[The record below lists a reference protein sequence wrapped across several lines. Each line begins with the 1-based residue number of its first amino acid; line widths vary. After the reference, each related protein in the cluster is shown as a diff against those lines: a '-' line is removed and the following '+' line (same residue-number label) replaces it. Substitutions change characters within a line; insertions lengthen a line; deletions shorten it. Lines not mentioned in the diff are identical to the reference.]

1 MYDII
6 ALGCGLVGKFVVT
19 KMSSLGYKI
28 HVIDLVIPSEIKE
41 NSEISF
47 EEGDVF
53 QIVNDLP
60 EAKVIINLL
69 PGGIGETIRPML
81 ISMGIDIIDLA
92 FTETEPSVHHQH
104 AVNNNCTLIWD
115 VGIAPG
121 LSNMLIKK
129 ECDTDSKMRDVSIK
143 VGGNPVKPYN
153 DWSYM
158 APFSP
163 SDVIEEY
170 TRPAR
175 IIENGEINTV
185 EPLTDLHSITVSNF
199 GVMEAF
205 LTDGLRSLLDS
216 RMAENMRE
224 YTVRWPGHIQKWIT
238 SKDSLTDE
246 ELIESWKFDQSKD
259 EFTWM
264 EIKISYDDYQVIWE
278 IVDQGMDG
286 ASSMARTTGLVT
298 IACTVDL
305 LESST
310 NEIKWFES
318 GVLAPENLGIK
329 SIDRVIQ
336 FMKSE
341 KVTINRTLTK

>member
-143 VGGNPVKPYN
+143 VGGNPVKPDN
-153 DWSYM
+153 EWSYM

-185 EPLTDLHSITVSNF
+185 EPLTDLHSINVSNF

>member
-129 ECDTDSKMRDVSIK
+129 EYDTDSKMRDVSIK
-143 VGGNPVKPYN
+143 VGGNPVKPDN
-153 DWSYM
+153 EWSYM

-175 IIENGEINTV
+175 IIENGGINTV
-185 EPLTDLHSITVSNF
+185 EPLTDLHSINVGNF

-341 KVTINRTLTK
+341 KVTINRILRK

>member
-19 KMSSLGYKI
+19 KLSSLGYKI
-28 HVIDLVIPSEIKE
+28 HVVDLVIPSEIKE
-41 NSEISF
+41 NSEISC

-60 EAKVIINLL
+60 KAKVILNLL
-69 PGGIGETIRPML
+69 PGSIGETIRPIL
-81 ISMGIDIIDLA
+81 ISQGNDIIDLA

-104 AVNNNCTLIWD
+104 ALNNNCTLIWD

-121 LSNMLIKK
+121 LSNMIIKK
-129 ECDTDSKMRDVSIK
+129 EYNTDSQIKDVSIK
-143 VGGNPVKPYN
+143 VGGNPAKPDN

-175 IIENGEINTV
+175 IIENGKIKIV
-185 EPLTDLHSITVSNF
+185 EPLTDLHSINVSNF
-199 GVMEAF
+199 GMMEAF

-216 RMAENMRE
+216 KMAENMRE
-224 YTVRWPGHIQKWIT
+224 YTVRWPGHIQKWIA
-238 SKDSLTDE
+238 SKDSLNDE
-246 ELIESWKFDQSKD
+246 ELIESWKFDHARD

-264 EIKISYDDYQVIWE
+264 EIKISYDEYQVIWE
-278 IVDQGMDG
+278 IVDKGLDG

-298 IACTVDL
+298 IACAMDL

-310 NEIKWFES
+310 NEFKWFDY
-318 GVLAPENLGIK
+318 GVLAPE
-329 SIDRVIQ
+329 
-336 FMKSE
+336 
-341 KVTINRTLTK
+341 T

>member
-19 KMSSLGYKI
+19 KLSSLGYKI
-28 HVIDLVIPSEIKE
+28 HVIDLVIPTEIKE
-41 NSEISF
+41 NSEISC

-60 EAKVIINLL
+60 KAKVILNLL
-69 PGGIGETIRPML
+69 PGSIGETIRPIL
-81 ISMGIDIIDLA
+81 ISEGNDIIDLA

-121 LSNMLIKK
+121 LSNMIIKK
-129 ECDTDSKMRDVSIK
+129 EFNADSQIKDVSIK
-143 VGGNPVKPYN
+143 VGGNPAKPDN

-175 IIENGEINTV
+175 IIENGKIKIV
-185 EPLTDLHSITVSNF
+185 EPLTDLHSINVDNF
-199 GVMEAF
+199 GMMEAF

-216 RMAENMRE
+216 KMAENMRE
-224 YTVRWPGHIQKWIT
+224 YTVRWPGHIQKWIA

-246 ELIESWKFDQSKD
+246 ELIESWKFDHSKD

-264 EIKISYDDYQVIWE
+264 EIKISYDEYQVIWE
-278 IVDQGMDG
+278 IVDKGLDG

-298 IACTVDL
+298 IACAMDL
-305 LESST
+305 LESSA
-310 NEIKWFES
+310 NESNWFDS
-318 GVLAPENLGIK
+318 GVLSPENLGTE
-329 SIDRVIQ
+329 SIDKVINY
-336 FMKSE
+336 MRSE
-341 KVTINRTLTK
+341 KVTINRTVTK

>member
-19 KMSSLGYKI
+19 KLSSLGYKI
-28 HVIDLVIPSEIKE
+28 HVIDLVIPTEIKE
-41 NSEISF
+41 NSEISC

-60 EAKVIINLL
+60 KAKVILNLL
-69 PGGIGETIRPML
+69 PGNIGEIIRPIL
-81 ISMGIDIIDLA
+81 ISEGNDIIDLA

-104 AVNNNCTLIWD
+104 AVKNNCTLIWD

-121 LSNMLIKK
+121 LSNMIIKK
-129 ECDTDSKMRDVSIK
+129 EYNADSQIKDLSIK
-143 VGGNPVKPYN
+143 VGGNPAKPDN

-175 IIENGEINTV
+175 IIENGKIKIV
-185 EPLTDLHSITVSNF
+185 EPLTDLHSINVNNF
-199 GVMEAF
+199 GMMEAF
-205 LTDGLRSLLDS
+205 LTDGLRSLLNS

-224 YTVRWPGHIQKWIT
+224 YTVRWPGHIQKWIA

-246 ELIESWKFDQSKD
+246 ELIESWKFDHSKD

-264 EIKISYDDYQVIWE
+264 EIKISYDEYQVIWE
-278 IVDQGMDG
+278 IVDKGLDG

-298 IACTVDL
+298 IACAMDL
-305 LESST
+305 LESSA
-310 NEIKWFES
+310 NESNWFDS
-318 GVLAPENLGIK
+318 GVLAPENLGTE
-329 SIDRVIQ
+329 SIDKVIK
-336 FMKSE
+336 FMRSE
-341 KVTINRTLTK
+341 KVTINRTVTK

>member
-1 MYDII
+1 MYDIL

-19 KMSSLGYKI
+19 KLSSLGYKI
-28 HVIDLVIPSEIKE
+28 HVVDLVIPSEIKE
-41 NSEISF
+41 NSEISC

-60 EAKVIINLL
+60 KAKVILNLL
-69 PGGIGETIRPML
+69 PGSVGETIRPIL
-81 ISMGIDIIDLA
+81 ISEGNDIIDLA

-121 LSNMLIKK
+121 LSNMIIQKEYNADNQIK
-129 ECDTDSKMRDVSIK
+129 DVSIK
-143 VGGNPVKPYN
+143 VGGNPAKPDN

-175 IIENGEINTV
+175 IIENGKIKIV
-185 EPLTDLHSITVSNF
+185 EPLTDLHSINVNNF
-199 GVMEAF
+199 GMMEAF
-205 LTDGLRSLLDS
+205 LTDGLRSLLNS

-224 YTVRWPGHIQKWIT
+224 YTVRWPGHIQKWIA

-246 ELIESWKFDQSKD
+246 ELIESWKFDHSKD

-264 EIKISYDDYQVIWE
+264 EIKISYDEYQVIWE
-278 IVDQGMDG
+278 IVDEGLDG

-298 IACTVDL
+298 IACAIDL

-310 NEIKWFES
+310 NEFKWFDS

-329 SIDRVIQ
+329 SIDKVIKY
-336 FMKSE
+336 MRSE
-341 KVTINRTLTK
+341 KVTINRTVTK

>member
-6 ALGCGLVGKFVVT
+6 ALGCGLVGKFVVS
-19 KMSSLGYKI
+19 KLSSLGYKI

-41 NSEISF
+41 NSKISCQ
-47 EEGDVF
+47 EGDVF
-53 QIVNDLP
+53 QIVNNLP
-60 EAKVIINLL
+60 EAKVILNLL
-69 PGGIGETIRPML
+69 PGSIGETIRPIL
-81 ISMGIDIIDLA
+81 ISEGNDIIDLA

-121 LSNMLIKK
+121 LSNMIIKK
-129 ECDTDSKMRDVSIK
+129 ECNTDSQIKDVSIK
-143 VGGNPVKPYN
+143 VGGNPAKPDN

-175 IIENGEINTV
+175 IIENGKIKIV
-185 EPLTDLHSITVSNF
+185 EPITDLHSINVSNF
-199 GVMEAF
+199 GMMEAF

-216 RMAENMRE
+216 RMAKNMRE
-224 YTVRWPGHIQKWIT
+224 YTVRWPGHIQKWIA

-246 ELIESWKFDQSKD
+246 ELIESWKFDHTRN

-264 EIKISYDDYQVIWE
+264 EIKISYDEYQVIWE
-278 IVDQGMDG
+278 IVDKGLDG

-298 IACTVDL
+298 IACAMDL

-310 NEIKWFES
+310 NEFKWFDC

-329 SIDRVIQ
+329 SIDKVINY
-336 FMKSE
+336 MRSE
-341 KVTINRTLTK
+341 KVTINRTITK

>member
-129 ECDTDSKMRDVSIK
+129 EYDTDSKMRDVSIK

-185 EPLTDLHSITVSNF
+185 EPLTDLHSINVGNF

-341 KVTINRTLTK
+341 KVTINRILRK

>member
-19 KMSSLGYKI
+19 KLSSLGYKI

-41 NSEISF
+41 NSEISC

-60 EAKVIINLL
+60 KAKVILNLL
-69 PGGIGETIRPML
+69 PGSIGETIRPIL
-81 ISMGIDIIDLA
+81 ISEGNDIIDLA

-121 LSNMLIKK
+121 LSNMIIKK
-129 ECDTDSKMRDVSIK
+129 EYNADSQIKDVSIK
-143 VGGNPVKPYN
+143 VGGNPAKPDN

-175 IIENGEINTV
+175 IIENGKIKIV
-185 EPLTDLHSITVSNF
+185 EPLTDLHSINVNNF
-199 GVMEAF
+199 GMMEAF
-205 LTDGLRSLLDS
+205 LTDGLRSLLNS

-224 YTVRWPGHIQKWIT
+224 YTVRWPGHIQKWIA
-238 SKDSLTDE
+238 SKDSLSDE
-246 ELIESWKFDQSKD
+246 ELIESWKFDHTRD

-264 EIKISYDDYQVIWE
+264 EIKISYDEYQVIWE
-278 IVDQGMDG
+278 IVDKGLDG

-298 IACTVDL
+298 IACAMDL
-305 LESST
+305 LESSA
-310 NEIKWFES
+310 NESNWFDS
-318 GVLAPENLGIK
+318 GVLAPENLGTE
-329 SIDRVIQ
+329 SIDKVIK
-336 FMKSE
+336 FMRSE
-341 KVTINRTLTK
+341 KVTINRTVTK

>member
-19 KMSSLGYKI
+19 KLSSLGYKI
-28 HVIDLVIPSEIKE
+28 HVVDLVIPSEIKE
-41 NSEISF
+41 NSEISC

-60 EAKVIINLL
+60 KAKVILNLL
-69 PGGIGETIRPML
+69 PGSVGETIRPIL
-81 ISMGIDIIDLA
+81 ISEGNDIIDLA

-121 LSNMLIKK
+121 LSNMIIQKEYNADSQIK
-129 ECDTDSKMRDVSIK
+129 DVSIK
-143 VGGNPVKPYN
+143 VGGNPAKPDN

-175 IIENGEINTV
+175 IIENGKIKIV
-185 EPLTDLHSITVSNF
+185 EPLTDLHSINVNNF
-199 GVMEAF
+199 GMMEAF
-205 LTDGLRSLLDS
+205 LTDGLRSLLNS

-224 YTVRWPGHIQKWIT
+224 YTVRWPGHIQKWIA

-246 ELIESWKFDQSKD
+246 ELIESWKFDHSKD

-264 EIKISYDDYQVIWE
+264 EIKISYDEYQVIWE
-278 IVDQGMDG
+278 IVDKGLDG

-298 IACTVDL
+298 IACAMDL

-310 NEIKWFES
+310 NEFKWFDS

-329 SIDRVIQ
+329 SIDKVINY
-336 FMKSE
+336 MRSE
-341 KVTINRTLTK
+341 KVTINRTITK

>member
-60 EAKVIINLL
+60 KAKVIINLL

-81 ISMGIDIIDLA
+81 ISMGNDIIDLA

-104 AVNNNCTLIWD
+104 AVDNNCTLIWV

-129 ECDTDSKMRDVSIK
+129 EYDADTKIKDVSIK
-143 VGGNPVKPYN
+143 VGGNPVKPDN
-153 DWSYM
+153 EWSYM

-175 IIENGEINTV
+175 IIENGGINTV
-185 EPLTDLHSITVSNF
+185 EPLTDLHSINVGNF

-318 GVLAPENLGIK
+318 GVLAPEDLGIK

>member
-19 KMSSLGYKI
+19 KLSSLGYKI
-28 HVIDLVIPSEIKE
+28 HVIDLVIPTEIKE
-41 NSEISF
+41 NSEISC

-60 EAKVIINLL
+60 KAKVILNLL
-69 PGGIGETIRPML
+69 PGSVGETIRPIL
-81 ISMGIDIIDLA
+81 ISEGNDIIDLA

-121 LSNMLIKK
+121 LSNMIIKK
-129 ECDTDSKMRDVSIK
+129 EYNADSQIKDVSIK
-143 VGGNPVKPYN
+143 VGGNPAKPDN

-175 IIENGEINTV
+175 IIENGKIKIV
-185 EPLTDLHSITVSNF
+185 EPLTDLHSINVNTF
-199 GVMEAF
+199 GLMEAF
-205 LTDGLRSLLDS
+205 LTDGLRSLLNS

-224 YTVRWPGHIQKWIT
+224 YTVRWPGHIQKWIA

-246 ELIESWKFDQSKD
+246 ELIESWKFDHSKD

-264 EIKISYDDYQVIWE
+264 EIKISYDEYQVIWE
-278 IVDQGMDG
+278 IVDKGLDG

-298 IACTVDL
+298 IACAMDL
-305 LESST
+305 LESSLM
-310 NEIKWFES
+310 NPIGLIPAF
-318 GVLAPENLGIK
+318 
-329 SIDRVIQ
+329 
-336 FMKSE
+336 
-341 KVTINRTLTK
+341 

>member
-19 KMSSLGYKI
+19 KLSSLGYKI
-28 HVIDLVIPSEIKE
+28 HVIDLVIPTDIKE
-41 NSEISF
+41 NSEISC

-60 EAKVIINLL
+60 KAKVILNLL
-69 PGGIGETIRPML
+69 PGSIGETIRPIL
-81 ISMGIDIIDLA
+81 ISQGNDIIDLA

-121 LSNMLIKK
+121 LSNMIIKK
-129 ECDTDSKMRDVSIK
+129 EYNADSQIKDVSIK
-143 VGGNPVKPYN
+143 VGGNPAKPDN

-175 IIENGEINTV
+175 IIENGKIKIV
-185 EPLTDLHSITVSNF
+185 EPLTDLHSINVNNF
-199 GVMEAF
+199 GLMEAF
-205 LTDGLRSLLDS
+205 LTDGLRSLLNS

-224 YTVRWPGHIQKWIT
+224 YTVRWPGHIQKWMA

-246 ELIESWKFDQSKD
+246 ELIESWKFDHSKD

-264 EIKISYDDYQVIWE
+264 EIKISYDEYQVIWE
-278 IVDQGMDG
+278 IVDKGLDG

-298 IACTVDL
+298 IACAMDL

-310 NEIKWFES
+310 NEFKWFDY
-318 GVLAPENLGIK
+318 GVLAPENLGTE
-329 SIDRVIQ
+329 SIDKVIK
-336 FMKSE
+336 FMRSE
-341 KVTINRTLTK
+341 KVTINRTVTK

>member
-19 KMSSLGYKI
+19 KLSSLGYKL
-28 HVIDLVIPSEIKE
+28 HVIYLVIPSEIKE
-41 NSEISF
+41 NSEISC
-47 EEGDVF
+47 EEGDIF

-60 EAKVIINLL
+60 KAKVILNLL
-69 PGGIGETIRPML
+69 PGSIGETIRPIL
-81 ISMGIDIIDLA
+81 ISQGNDIIDLA
-92 FTETEPSVHHQH
+92 FTETEPSVHNQH
-104 AVNNNCTLIWD
+104 ALNNNCTLIWD

-121 LSNMLIKK
+121 LSNMIIKK
-129 ECDTDSKMRDVSIK
+129 EYNTDSQIKDVSIK
-143 VGGNPVKPYN
+143 VGGNPAKPDN

-175 IIENGEINTV
+175 IIENGKIRTV
-185 EPLTDLHSITVSNF
+185 EALTDLHSINVSNF
-199 GVMEAF
+199 GMMEAF

-216 RMAENMRE
+216 KMAENMKE
-224 YTVRWPGHIQKWIT
+224 YTVRWPGHIQKWIA

-246 ELIESWKFDQSKD
+246 ELIESWKFDHSKD

-264 EIKISYDDYQVIWE
+264 EIKISYDEYQVIWE
-278 IVDQGMDG
+278 IVDKGLDG

-298 IACTVDL
+298 IACAMDL
-305 LESST
+305 LESSA
-310 NEIKWFES
+310 NESNWFDS
-318 GVLAPENLGIK
+318 GVLAPENLGTE
-329 SIDRVIQ
+329 SIDKVINY
-336 FMKSE
+336 MRSE
-341 KVTINRTLTK
+341 KVTINRTITK

>member
-104 AVNNNCTLIWD
+104 AENNNCTLIWD

-121 LSNMLIKK
+121 LSNMLVKK
-129 ECDTDSKMRDVSIK
+129 EYDADSKIKDVSIK
-143 VGGNPVKPYN
+143 VGGNPVKPDN
-153 DWSYM
+153 EWSYM

-185 EPLTDLHSITVSNF
+185 EPLTDLHSINVSNF

-264 EIKISYDDYQVIWE
+264 EIKISYDNYQVIWE

-310 NEIKWFES
+310 NEIKCFEP
-318 GVLAPENLGIK
+318 GVLAPEDLGIK

>member
-129 ECDTDSKMRDVSIK
+129 EYDTDSKMRDVSIK

-185 EPLTDLHSITVSNF
+185 EPLTDLHSINVSNF

-341 KVTINRTLTK
+341 KVTINRILRK

>member
-19 KMSSLGYKI
+19 KLSSLGYKI
-28 HVIDLVIPSEIKE
+28 HVIDLVIPTEIKE
-41 NSEISF
+41 NSEISC

-60 EAKVIINLL
+60 KAKVILNLL
-69 PGGIGETIRPML
+69 PGSVGETIRPIL
-81 ISMGIDIIDLA
+81 ISEGNDIIDLA

-121 LSNMLIKK
+121 LSNMIIKK
-129 ECDTDSKMRDVSIK
+129 EYNADSQIKDVSIK
-143 VGGNPVKPYN
+143 VGGNPAKPDN

-175 IIENGEINTV
+175 IIENGKIKIV
-185 EPLTDLHSITVSNF
+185 EPLTDLHSINVNNF
-199 GVMEAF
+199 GLMEAF
-205 LTDGLRSLLDS
+205 LTDGLRSLLNS

-224 YTVRWPGHIQKWIT
+224 YTVRWPGHIQKWIA

-246 ELIESWKFDQSKD
+246 ELIESWKFDHSKD

-264 EIKISYDDYQVIWE
+264 EIKISYDEYQVIWE
-278 IVDQGMDG
+278 IVDKGLDG

-298 IACTVDL
+298 IACAMDL
-305 LESST
+305 LESSA
-310 NEIKWFES
+310 NESNWFDS
-318 GVLAPENLGIK
+318 GVLAPENLGTE
-329 SIDRVIQ
+329 SIDKVINY
-336 FMKSE
+336 MRSE
-341 KVTINRTLTK
+341 KVTINRTVTK

>member
-19 KMSSLGYKI
+19 KLSSLGYKI

-41 NSEISF
+41 NSEISC

-60 EAKVIINLL
+60 KAKVILNLL
-69 PGGIGETIRPML
+69 PGSIGEIIRPIL
-81 ISMGIDIIDLA
+81 ISQGNDIIDLA
-92 FTETEPSVHHQH
+92 FTETEPSIHHQH

-121 LSNMLIKK
+121 LSNMIIKK
-129 ECDTDSKMRDVSIK
+129 ECNMDNQIRDVTIK
-143 VGGNPVKPYN
+143 VGGNPAKPDN

-175 IIENGEINTV
+175 IIENGKIKIV
-185 EPLTDLHSITVSNF
+185 DPLTDLHSINVSNF
-199 GVMEAF
+199 GMMEAF

-224 YTVRWPGHIQKWIT
+224 YTVRWPGHIQKWIA
-238 SKDSLTDE
+238 SKDSLTDD
-246 ELIESWKFDQSKD
+246 ELIESWKFDHTRD

-264 EIKISYDDYQVIWE
+264 EIKVSYDEYQVIWE
-278 IVDQGMDG
+278 IVDKGLDG
-286 ASSMARTTGLVT
+286 ASSMSRTTGLVT
-298 IACTVDL
+298 IACAMDL

-310 NEIKWFES
+310 NEFKWFES

-329 SIDRVIQ
+329 SIDKVIKY
-336 FMKSE
+336 MRSE
-341 KVTINRTLTK
+341 KVTINRTVTK

>member
-143 VGGNPVKPYN
+143 VGGNPVKPDN
-153 DWSYM
+153 EWSYM

-175 IIENGEINTV
+175 IIENGGINTV
-185 EPLTDLHSITVSNF
+185 EPLTDLHSINVGNF

-310 NEIKWFES
+310 NEIKCFES
-318 GVLAPENLGIK
+318 GVLAPEDLGIK

>member
-143 VGGNPVKPYN
+143 VGGYPVKPDN
-153 DWSYM
+153 EWSYM

-305 LESST
+305 FESST
-310 NEIKWFES
+310 NEIRWFEP

>member
-19 KMSSLGYKI
+19 KLSSLGYKI
-28 HVIDLVIPSEIKE
+28 HVVDLVIPSEIKE
-41 NSEISF
+41 NSEISC

-60 EAKVIINLL
+60 KAKVILNLL
-69 PGGIGETIRPML
+69 PGSVGETIRPIL
-81 ISMGIDIIDLA
+81 ISEGNDIIDLA

-121 LSNMLIKK
+121 LSNMIIQKEYNADSQIK
-129 ECDTDSKMRDVSIK
+129 DVSIK
-143 VGGNPVKPYN
+143 VGGNPAKPDN

-175 IIENGEINTV
+175 IIENGKIKIV
-185 EPLTDLHSITVSNF
+185 EPLTDLHSINVNNF
-199 GVMEAF
+199 GMMEAF
-205 LTDGLRSLLDS
+205 LTDGLRSLLNS

-224 YTVRWPGHIQKWIT
+224 YTVRWPGHIQKWIA

-246 ELIESWKFDQSKD
+246 ELIESWKFDHSKD

-264 EIKISYDDYQVIWE
+264 EIKISYDEYQVIWE
-278 IVDQGMDG
+278 IVDKGLDG

-298 IACTVDL
+298 IACAMDL

-310 NEIKWFES
+310 NEFKWFDC

-329 SIDRVIQ
+329 SIDKVINY
-336 FMKSE
+336 MRSE
-341 KVTINRTLTK
+341 KVTINRTITK

>member
-129 ECDTDSKMRDVSIK
+129 EYNTDSKMRDVSIK
-143 VGGNPVKPYN
+143 VGGNPVKPDN
-153 DWSYM
+153 EWSYM

-175 IIENGEINTV
+175 IIENGGINTV
-185 EPLTDLHSITVSNF
+185 EPLTDLHSINVGNF

-318 GVLAPENLGIK
+318 GVLAPEDLGIK

>member
-19 KMSSLGYKI
+19 KLSSLGYKI
-28 HVIDLVIPSEIKE
+28 HVIDLVIPTDIKE
-41 NSEISF
+41 NSEISC

-60 EAKVIINLL
+60 KAKVILNLL
-69 PGGIGETIRPML
+69 PGSVGETIRRIL
-81 ISMGIDIIDLA
+81 ISEGNDIIDLA

-121 LSNMLIKK
+121 LSNMIIKK
-129 ECDTDSKMRDVSIK
+129 EYNADSQIKDVSIK
-143 VGGNPVKPYN
+143 VGGNPAKPDN

-175 IIENGEINTV
+175 IIENGKIKIV
-185 EPLTDLHSITVSNF
+185 EPLTDLHPINVSNF
-199 GVMEAF
+199 GMMEAF

-224 YTVRWPGHIQKWIT
+224 YTVRWPGHIQKWIA

-246 ELIESWKFDQSKD
+246 ELIESWKFDHTRD

-264 EIKISYDDYQVIWE
+264 EIKISYDEYQVIWE
-278 IVDQGMDG
+278 IVDKGLDG

-298 IACTVDL
+298 IACAMDL
-305 LESST
+305 LESSA
-310 NEIKWFES
+310 NEFNWFDS
-318 GVLAPENLGIK
+318 GVLAPENLGTE
-329 SIDRVIQ
+329 SIDKVIK
-336 FMKSE
+336 FMRSE
-341 KVTINRTLTK
+341 KVTINRTVTK

>member
-19 KMSSLGYKI
+19 KLSSLGYKI
-28 HVIDLVIPSEIKE
+28 HVIDLVIPTDIKE
-41 NSEISF
+41 NSEISC

-60 EAKVIINLL
+60 KAKVILNLL
-69 PGGIGETIRPML
+69 PGSVGETIRPIL
-81 ISMGIDIIDLA
+81 ISEGNDIIDLA

-121 LSNMLIKK
+121 LSNMIIKK
-129 ECDTDSKMRDVSIK
+129 EYNADSQIKDVSIK
-143 VGGNPVKPYN
+143 VGGNPAKPDN

-175 IIENGEINTV
+175 IIENGKIKIV
-185 EPLTDLHSITVSNF
+185 EPLTDLHSINVNNF
-199 GVMEAF
+199 GMMEAF
-205 LTDGLRSLLDS
+205 LTDGLRSLLNS

-224 YTVRWPGHIQKWIT
+224 YTVRWPGHIQKWIA
-238 SKDSLTDE
+238 SKDSLNDE
-246 ELIESWKFDQSKD
+246 ELIESWKFDHARD

-264 EIKISYDDYQVIWE
+264 EIKISYDEYQVIWE
-278 IVDQGMDG
+278 IVDKGLDG

-298 IACTVDL
+298 IACAMDL
-305 LESST
+305 LESSA
-310 NEIKWFES
+310 NESNWFDS
-318 GVLAPENLGIK
+318 GVLAPENLGTE
-329 SIDRVIQ
+329 SIDKVINY
-336 FMKSE
+336 MRSE
-341 KVTINRTLTK
+341 KVTINRTITK

>member
-60 EAKVIINLL
+60 KAKVIINLL
-69 PGGIGETIRPML
+69 PGGIGETIRPVL
-81 ISMGIDIIDLA
+81 ISMGNDIIDLA

-104 AVNNNCTLIWD
+104 AVDNNCTLIWD

-129 ECDTDSKMRDVSIK
+129 EYDADTKMKDVSIK
-143 VGGNPVKPYN
+143 VGGNPVKPDN
-153 DWSYM
+153 EWSYM

-175 IIENGEINTV
+175 IIENGGINTV
-185 EPLTDLHSITVSNF
+185 EPLTDLHSINVSNF

-310 NEIKWFES
+310 NEIKCFEP
-318 GVLAPENLGIK
+318 GVLAPEDLGIK

>member
-19 KMSSLGYKI
+19 KLSSLGYKI
-28 HVIDLVIPSEIKE
+28 HVIDLVIPTEIKE
-41 NSEISF
+41 NSEISC

-60 EAKVIINLL
+60 KAKVILNLL
-69 PGGIGETIRPML
+69 PGSIGETIRPIL
-81 ISMGIDIIDLA
+81 ISEGNDIIDLA

-121 LSNMLIKK
+121 LSNMIIKK
-129 ECDTDSKMRDVSIK
+129 EYNADSQIKDVSIK
-143 VGGNPVKPYN
+143 VGGNPAKPDN

-175 IIENGEINTV
+175 IIENGKIKIV
-185 EPLTDLHSITVSNF
+185 EPLTDLHSINVNNF
-199 GVMEAF
+199 GMMEAF
-205 LTDGLRSLLDS
+205 LTDGLRSLLNS

-224 YTVRWPGHIQKWIT
+224 YTVRWPGHIQKWIA

-246 ELIESWKFDQSKD
+246 ELIESWKFDHSKD

-264 EIKISYDDYQVIWE
+264 EIKISYDEYQVIWE
-278 IVDQGMDG
+278 IVDKGLDG

-298 IACTVDL
+298 IACAMDL

-310 NEIKWFES
+310 NEFKWFDY
-318 GVLAPENLGIK
+318 GVLAPENLGTE
-329 SIDRVIQ
+329 SIDKVINY
-336 FMKSE
+336 MRSE
-341 KVTINRTLTK
+341 KVTINRTVTK